1 MATFYNTSAE
11 QAVLAQHLGIRVDRA
26 IDTLPQTA
34 AEDLFTVIGG
44 RILMT
49 CIVGEVTTVLGA
61 VGNLTLEHNP
71 TAAGTTTAI
80 STAAA
85 GGALEAGSLIS
96 IEGTAA
102 TATTLAVGGAVAIQ
116 SKPLAVTPGTIAV
129 RTSASDTGSVKWSLW
144 YIPIDDGAYVT
155 ATTI

>member
-1 MATFYNTSAE
+1 MANFAHTSTK
-11 QAVLAQHLGIRVDRA
+11 QALLAQHLGIRVDRA
-26 IDTLPQTA
+26 TDTLPQTA
-34 AEDLFTVIGG
+34 AEDIFTIVGG
-44 RILMT
+44 RILLT
-49 CIVGEVTTVLGA
+49 GIVGEVTTVLGA
-61 VGNLTLEHNP
+61 VGNITLEHNP

-116 SKPLAVTPGTIAV
+116 SKPLAVTAGTIAV
-129 RTSASDTGSVKWSLW
+129 RTSASNTGNVKWSLF
-144 YIPIDDGAYVT
+144 YIPIDSGAYVT
-155 ATTI
+155 ATTV